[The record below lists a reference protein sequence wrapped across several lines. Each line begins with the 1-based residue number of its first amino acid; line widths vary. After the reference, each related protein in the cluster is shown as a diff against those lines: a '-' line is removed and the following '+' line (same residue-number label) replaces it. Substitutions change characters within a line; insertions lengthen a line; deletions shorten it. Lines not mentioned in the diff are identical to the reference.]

1 MSPSNT
7 AICSCDFSFEDFGPF
22 KKQQLIVNLFYFD
35 DNELKQ
41 TTEIR
46 NITYHSD
53 SMEFVDITKCKYSFI
68 SKYNINSNLMKMC
81 FLKIL

>member
-1 MSPSNT
+1 MSLTLSMSPSNT
-7 AICSCDFSFEDFGPF
+7 AIFSCDFSFEDFGPL

-53 SMEFVDITKCKYSFI
+53 SMEFVDIT
-68 SKYNINSNLMKMC
+68 NIHLYPN
-81 FLKIL
+81 II